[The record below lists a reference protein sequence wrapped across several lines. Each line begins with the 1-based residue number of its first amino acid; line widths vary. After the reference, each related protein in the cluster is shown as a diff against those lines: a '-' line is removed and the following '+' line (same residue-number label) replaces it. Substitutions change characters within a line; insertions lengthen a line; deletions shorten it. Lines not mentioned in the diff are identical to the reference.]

1 MKYSGFL
8 LATVGGVSTV
18 AAGAQAADLPYKAP
32 MMAAPAVSWQGWYA
46 GLSAG
51 GAWQN
56 MGAVNQE
63 YAGTSYSSSSFIGGG
78 QLGYNW
84 QHGTFVYGVE
94 ADISGLTHGYRQAAP
109 EVGKGNMV
117 KSDIEWLATFRGRA
131 GLAVNDT
138 LVYMTGGLAVGG
150 VKNTFAPNGTL
161 ATSTGAVKSES
172 KTKVGWVI
180 GGGIEHMWT
189 RNLTIGLEGLF
200 VDLGNSTVT
209 APSLASDKT
218 TKFSNQAVIGRLKV
232 NYKF

>member
-1 MKYSGFL
+1 
-8 LATVGGVSTV
+8 
-18 AAGAQAADLPYKAP
+18 
-32 MMAAPAVSWQGWYA
+32 
-46 GLSAG
+46 
-51 GAWQN
+51 

-150 VKNTFAPNGTL
+150 VKNTFAPNGDL
-161 ATSTGAVKSES
+161 ASSTGAVKSES
-172 KTKVGWVI
+172 KTKVGWVV

-189 RNLTIGLEGLF
+189 RNLTVGLEALF
-200 VDLGNSTVT
+200 VDLGHSTAVT
-209 APSLASDKT
+209 TPVDSEKT

>member
-56 MGAVNQE
+56 MGGVSQD
-63 YAGTSYSSSSFIGGG
+63 YGGTSYSSTSFIGGG

-94 ADISGLTHGYRQAAP
+94 ADISGLTHGFRQAAAV
-109 EVGKGNMV
+109 VGKGMAY

-150 VKNTFAPNGTL
+150 VKNLIAPNGDL
-161 ATSTGAVKSES
+161 GTGVSKSES

-189 RNLTIGLEGLF
+189 RNLTVGLEALF
-200 VDLGNSTVT
+200 VDLGHST
-209 APSLASDKT
+209 AQASNLDASKT
-218 TKFSNQAVIGRLKV
+218 TRFSNQAVIGRLKV